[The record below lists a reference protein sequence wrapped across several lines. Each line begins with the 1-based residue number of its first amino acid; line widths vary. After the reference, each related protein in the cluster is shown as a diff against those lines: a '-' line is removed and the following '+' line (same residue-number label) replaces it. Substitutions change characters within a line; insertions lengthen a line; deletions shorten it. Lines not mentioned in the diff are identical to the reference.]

1 MKAMTSALLIL
12 GLASCTLGTEGAQTQ
27 KHIIDSVQCIEQNS
41 GAPPTFKRVY
51 WKYWTR
57 EGVWSISHREVH
69 EGDTV
74 LVEVSQ

>member
-12 GLASCTLGTEGAQTQ
+12 GLASCSLGTEGAQTQ
-27 KHIIDSVQCIEQNS
+27 KLVIDSVVRIEQNS
-41 GAPPTFKRVY
+41 GTPPTFKRVY

-74 LVEVSQ
+74 LVRVTE